1 MGKMKVIVVGL
12 PLFSKRLA
20 IALKKFDPENEYI
33 SLDTYYNRWD
43 KLKAYFKIPH
53 TDIVVSINGT
63 IQTSRVF
70 DRAFEKGVPVIM
82 NWVGTDVL
90 KSIEAFKSGNY
101 RKEYISKAIHF
112 CEVSWIK
119 DELKQIGVEAEIVN
133 FAAFDKKYD
142 ATISPNKQFTA
153 LTYIPEKRSQF
164 YGMLSILKIAEKV
177 PEIQFVIA
185 GTTANDFQ
193 PLPANVTALGWVS
206 NMNEVFDDAHVC
218 IRFPEHDGLSTFILE
233 GLARG
238 KQVIYKYPF
247 DYCQVAKDEQEL
259 FERLKEFESQFK
271 RGTWKINDG
280 GINFIQTH
288 FNENVIIGGLIDK
301 FKKISGK

>member
-1 MGKMKVIVVGL
+1 MKVIVVGL

-101 RKEYISKAIHF
+101 RKDYISKAIHF

-259 FERLKEFESQFK
+259 FERLKELESQFK

>member
-101 RKEYISKAIHF
+101 RKDYISKAIHF

>member
-1 MGKMKVIVVGL
+1 MKVIVVGL

-101 RKEYISKAIHF
+101 RKDYISKAIHF